1 MTMACGV
8 LVSRHQQLL
17 LSVQAR
23 YNHHEIASA
32 NKDDSEK
39 YDEYP
44 EITDEDLAR
53 GRFRINMKD
62 VTREEW
68 SASVNAKKQRINI
81 MLDASI
87 VAWFKSQA
95 GDRGYQTLINE
106 TLKQSINRQDLE
118 STLRR
123 VVREEMKLAA

>member
-1 MTMACGV
+1 MKSH
-8 LVSRHQQLL
+8 VS
-17 LSVQAR
+17 
-23 YNHHEIASA
+23 E
-32 NKDDSEK
+32 D

-44 EITDEDLAR
+44 EISVEDMAR

-62 VTREEW
+62 VSREEW
-68 SASVNAKKQRINI
+68 CASVNAKKKRINI

-87 VAWFKSQA
+87 VVWFKTQA

-106 TLKQSINRQDLE
+106 TLKQAINHPDIE

-123 VVREEMKLAA
+123 VVREELKKAA

>member
-1 MTMACGV
+1 M
-8 LVSRHQQLL
+8 
-17 LSVQAR
+17 LSVCGKQR
-23 YNHHEIASA
+23 KA
-32 NKDDSEK
+32 NKLSISETGDDAAHVTQEAF
-39 YDEYP
+39 D
-44 EITDEDLAR
+44 R
-53 GRFRINMKD
+53 GRYRINMKD

-68 SASVNAKKQRINI
+68 YASVNAKKQRVNI

-106 TLKQSINRQDLE
+106 TLKQSINHQDIE

>member
-1 MTMACGV
+1 MKSH
-8 LVSRHQQLL
+8 VS
-17 LSVQAR
+17 
-23 YNHHEIASA
+23 E
-32 NKDDSEK
+32 D

-44 EITDEDLAR
+44 EISEEDMAR

-62 VTREEW
+62 VSREEW
-68 SASVNAKKQRINI
+68 CASVNAKKQRINI

-87 VAWFKSQA
+87 VSWFKTQA

-106 TLKQSINRQDLE
+106 TLKQAINHQDIE

-123 VVREEMKLAA
+123 VVREELKKAA

>member
-1 MTMACGV
+1 M
-8 LVSRHQQLL
+8 
-17 LSVQAR
+17 
-23 YNHHEIASA
+23 
-32 NKDDSEK
+32 NKDDLEK

-44 EITDEDLAR
+44 EITDKDLAR

-68 SASVNAKKQRINI
+68 HASVNAKKQRINI

-106 TLKQSINRQDLE
+106 TLKQSINHQDLE

>member
-1 MTMACGV
+1 MKSH
-8 LVSRHQQLL
+8 VS
-17 LSVQAR
+17 
-23 YNHHEIASA
+23 E
-32 NKDDSEK
+32 D

-44 EITDEDLAR
+44 EISAEDMAR

-62 VTREEW
+62 VSREEW
-68 SASVNAKKQRINI
+68 CASVNAKKQRINI

-87 VAWFKSQA
+87 VAWFKTQA

-106 TLKQSINRQDLE
+106 TLKQAINHQDLE

-123 VVREEMKLAA
+123 VVREELKKAA

>member
-1 MTMACGV
+1 MKSH
-8 LVSRHQQLL
+8 VS
-17 LSVQAR
+17 
-23 YNHHEIASA
+23 E
-32 NKDDSEK
+32 D

-44 EITDEDLAR
+44 EISAEDMDR

-62 VTREEW
+62 VSREEW
-68 SASVNAKKQRINI
+68 CASVNTKKQRINI

-87 VAWFKSQA
+87 VAWFKTQA

-106 TLKQSINRQDLE
+106 TLKQAINHHDIE

-123 VVREEMKLAA
+123 VVREELKKAA